1 MAAAAAEGPMAE
13 GPKGWGRCGRSGR
26 VTGCWGK
33 VGGGGGSGGKWGQLP
48 EKYKNKI
55 KSSVASTKFFCSSH
69 ETFPRNQDW
78 AKKDYIS
85 WFRWRH
91 VPGNN
96 VTLLNLL

>member
-1 MAAAAAEGPMAE
+1 MAAAAAEGPRAE

-55 KSSVASTKFFCSSH
+55 KSSVASTKFFCSSPWDLSTKPRLGEKRLH
-69 ETFPRNQDW
+69 FLISLETRT
-78 AKKDYIS
+78 
-85 WFRWRH
+85 R
-91 VPGNN
+91 
-96 VTLLNLL
+96 